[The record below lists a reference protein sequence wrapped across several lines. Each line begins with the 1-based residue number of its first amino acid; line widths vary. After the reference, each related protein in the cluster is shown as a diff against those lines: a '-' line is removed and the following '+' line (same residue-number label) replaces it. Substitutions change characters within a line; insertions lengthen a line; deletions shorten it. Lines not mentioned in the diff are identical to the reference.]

1 MGPIDETQER
11 YTLDCYFR
19 SVSLCH
25 ESHSIDFVCNL
36 DNIWRQYW
44 YDERLKFNQSYLIN
58 ELAMN
63 WQFLEKIWRPDT
75 FFLNGKDSYLHKIA
89 VPNRSIINSISLFN
103 FYKWSRFIRIAP
115 DGRISFSQ
123 RLTISAKC
131 KMNLQKFP
139 LDSQVCPLQIG
150 SFGHPSTDIIY
161 KWADKPLRYLL
172 AGIQQTTTNSASHL
186 ISSTI

>member
-1 MGPIDETQER
+1 MLQICAGSIGMTRDWSSISHIWSMSLQWTGSFWRKSGDLTPSSSTAR
-11 YTLDCYFR
+11 TLI
-19 SVSLCH
+19 ST
-25 ESHSIDFVCNL
+25 
-36 DNIWRQYW
+36 
-44 YDERLKFNQSYLIN
+44 RLPFLTGQVDIN
-58 ELAMN
+58 
-63 WQFLEKIWRPDT
+63 
-75 FFLNGKDSYLHKIA
+75 
-89 VPNRSIINSISLFN
+89 ISLFN

-161 KWADKPLRYLL
+161 KWADKPLRYCLWNNCEPL
-172 AGIQQTTTNSASHL
+172 SGL
-186 ISSTI
+186 